1 MRETERKHKDL
12 VKACDEFF
20 EENHELEVENRE
32 LKEENE
38 RLKKELEYQELKN
51 SKLTDANVKQFEI
64 IMQRNAEVS
73 ALKHMLDRLEE
84 NK

>member
-1 MRETERKHKDL
+1 MRQSVNSPWDERML
-12 VKACDEFF
+12 
-20 EENHELEVENRE
+20 VENRK

-38 RLKKELEYQELKN
+38 LLKKELEYQELKN
-51 SKLTDANVKQFEI
+51 NKLTDANVKQFET

>member
-1 MRETERKHKDL
+1 MRQSVNSQWDERML
-12 VKACDEFF
+12 
-20 EENHELEVENRE
+20 VENRE

-51 SKLTDANVKQFEI
+51 NKLTDANVKQFEI

>member
-1 MRETERKHKDL
+1 MRFIY
-12 VKACDEFF
+12 DEYF

-32 LKEENE
+32 LKEEIE

-51 SKLTDANVKQFEI
+51 SKLTEVNVKQFEN

-84 NK
+84 SK